1 MAGTLDIGALETR
14 LQGIEG
20 VMNTIRTWVDSTATP
35 GLEKAEQGITGLL
48 DRIVGVELIA
58 DNQLVPFVT
67 ATKDDMVQ
75 MQSRIDGVINRIDT
89 EANNRQAQ
97 VQDNLSQVDDKITAM
112 LVNMMESARTETAN
126 WKTASAQMEQRFNVV
141 GATMQELAAVITN
154 KIQEFDKNLEQIKG
168 MSKGSGTGHQE
179 QHHSYRGKDITEYKI
194 IDKLKVLDS
203 DRKEYRSW
211 QEDLKNALDRVDSD
225 LRKTMDK
232 IEITEWGKGE
242 RMEWESKEGTI
253 RDSMIIDLG
262 DWTKQKHDLYSV
274 LINKT
279 AGDARMLVR
288 NEEKDGL
295 MGYMRLHK
303 WFTESSGRGM
313 SERIRRVL
321 KPEKAKKESEI
332 FERVEKWEEELRE
345 VEKIKGRTIM
355 DEDLKKVA
363 LKDICCGAVVNELD
377 IKEQQWTYEQMRQEV
392 MRWAFKRRTESK
404 KAPMN
409 GPPKATVIV
418 SKYVFQDLWI
428 GSWSR

>member
-1 MAGTLDIGALETR
+1 
-14 LQGIEG
+14 
-20 VMNTIRTWVDSTATP
+20 
-35 GLEKAEQGITGLL
+35 
-48 DRIVGVELIA
+48 
-58 DNQLVPFVT
+58 
-67 ATKDDMVQ
+67 MVQ

-112 LVNMMESARTETAN
+112 SVNMMESARTETAN
-126 WKTASAQMEQRFNVV
+126 WKTASTQLEQRFNVV

-154 KIQEFDKNLEQIKG
+154 KIQEFDQNLEQIKS
-168 MSKGSGTGHQE
+168 MSKGSGTNHSE
-179 QHHSYRGKDITEYKI
+179 QHHSHRGKDITEYKI

-242 RMEWESKEGTI
+242 RVEWESKEGTI

-313 SERIRRVL
+313 SERIRRVM
-321 KPEKAKKESEI
+321 KPEQAKKEAEI

-355 DEDLKKVA
+355 D
-363 LKDICCGAVVNELD
+363 
-377 IKEQQWTYEQMRQEV
+377 
-392 MRWAFKRRTESK
+392 
-404 KAPMN
+404 
-409 GPPKATVIV
+409 GPCRKLPQFNSCA
-418 SKYVFQDLWI
+418 
-428 GSWSR
+428 SR